1 MGQTLFTL
9 TCLWNSQTAGVH
21 SMGVWR
27 HVTATFSQCIKSL
40 PRNRMC
46 VWILVRQQGKMGKIN
61 ELSSYK
67 IVFGSAFKVSI
78 PGWDF
83 SLQKYFPPVNAE
95 KKLWVILMVLI
106 FKETNNLCVF
116 KNIIC
121 QQQNT
126 VKQLSLLTFKTQIKH
141 YLFAHTC
148 RWKKSLA
155 SNK

>member
-46 VWILVRQQGKMGKIN
+46 VWKLVRKQGKMGKIN

-83 SLQKYFPPVNAE
+83 SLQKYFPLVNAE
-95 KKLWVILMVLI
+95 KNYLSHSDGAHFQKDKQFVCVQ
-106 FKETNNLCVF
+106 KCNLSTAKHSKTVEF
-116 KNIIC
+116 VNL
-121 QQQNT
+121 QN
-126 VKQLSLLTFKTQIKH
+126 SN
-141 YLFAHTC
+141 YALFIH
-148 RWKKSLA
+148 SYM
-155 SNK
+155 